1 MTTSRERV
9 RELANGFRTPKDI
22 AEIVGLSVNR
32 VQEIVRVDRLP
43 VLRGYRAVDPVPP
56 QRQPMPGDWPE
67 DRTEELRRLWAEG
80 MSITRIGLA
89 LGISRNAVVGKA
101 RRMDLPRRRSP
112 IEQKPK
118 SVRIPLDAKQPL
130 KSSPI
135 ERLREPGPGVS
146 LLDLRWTQCSYIL
159 GDPRDCRCCG
169 ERVKPGTAFCEHH
182 HAIVYRSAADIPKIL
197 MLPGERRKRR
207 AA

>member
-67 DRTEELRRLWAEG
+67 VRTEELRRLWADG
-80 MSITRIGLA
+80 LSITKIGLE
-89 LGISRNAVVGKA
+89 LGVSRNAVIGKA
-101 RRMDLPRRRSP
+101 IRIGLPRRGSP
-112 IEQKPK
+112 IAQKPK
-118 SVRIPLDAKQPL
+118 SERIQCETKPPLPL
-130 KSSPI
+130 RPI